1 MSEVSRRTA
10 FNSPLETGMRSLAIL
25 LAAFP
30 ESYDLQKLVELDYL
44 TVHTKDA
51 GGPDSLHAPLPL
63 RAGELLV
70 RRELVERGLMLM
82 VSRALVERTV
92 SSEGITF
99 SATDKASPF
108 VALLEAEYALA
119 LLDRAK
125 WTVERFGTL
134 AAEEIRGVTR
144 AFFEGWASQFQPPQT
159 PGLLS

>member
-1 MSEVSRRTA
+1 
-10 FNSPLETGMRSLAIL
+10 MRSLAIL

-30 ESYDLQKLVELDYL
+30 ERYDLQKLVELDYL

-70 RRELVERGLMLM
+70 RRKLVERGLMLM

-92 SSEGITF
+92 SCEGIAF

-108 VALLEAEYALA
+108 IALLEAEYTLA
-119 LLDRAK
+119 LLNRAK

-134 AAEEIRGVTR
+134 PADVIRGVTR
-144 AFFEGWASQFQPPQT
+144 AFFEGWPSQFHAPQT
-159 PGLLS
+159 PGLLL